1 MTQLQKHMLID
12 KKWYDWLTDQVAAV
26 GRYYGLALELQ
37 NVPSKTTNNFNI
49 LNHRQAEF
57 GMGNDYGLLYRITY
71 RILVMIIIGDL
82 PQLFW
87 LR

>member
-1 MTQLQKHMLID
+1 MRQLQKHMLID

-71 RILVMIIIGDL
+71 LIT
-82 PQLFW
+82 
-87 LR
+87 